1 MEFILTRALLDA
13 HRTGK
18 IKDDSDLAEL
28 IKLENAYK
36 AKSQQCAVMGLTV
49 VPLVSYKLLER
60 LKDPIRQRRY
70 FFMIGFCYYTLLW
83 PVRPEAMKDR
93 LRALGPRYRDVI
105 LEGKPENAVQY
116 LSKVIDA
123 IERNASRNSSAAM
136 PTLVPAQTSE
146 VSIERN
152 EPTAPTRM
160 EALIE
165 KRSPYR
171 PVPALEPSWERDI
184 PTKEAQLSP
193 YLSPEYAEKPY
204 VYGSLSSSFH
214 SSDKH

>member
-36 AKSQQCAVMGLTV
+36 AKSIQFLAMGFTV

-60 LKDPIRQRRY
+60 LKDPIRQKRY
-70 FFMIGFCYYTLLW
+70 FFMIGFCYYTMLW
-83 PVRPEAMKDR
+83 PIRPEAMKDR

-105 LEGKPENAVQY
+105 LEGKPEKSAEY
-116 LSKVIDA
+116 LSKVIETM
-123 IERNASRNSSAAM
+123 ERKASRSTAAAM
-136 PTLVPAQTSE
+136 PTLPPTQTPE
-146 VSIERN
+146 ISIERN
-152 EPTAPTRM
+152 EPSAPTRM
-160 EALIE
+160 ETRIE

-171 PVPALEPSWERDI
+171 PAPALQPTWERDI